1 MKEISQ
7 ADGIEDFADSNYIY
21 VDKTEYIY
29 NLVKKYKRV
38 FFSRPRRFGKS
49 LTLNTIGTLF
59 EQGTDPY
66 FKDTWIHDKWSFGT
80 YPVLRLD
87 FLSFSTDD
95 VEDFKCSLCRK
106 FREFAALQGITGY
119 TDSNEPNDLV
129 DSIFTFAPDSWRFVL
144 LIDEYDAQM
153 TANINDEELY
163 EKFRKCIRKFYG
175 VLKTKKYI
183 KFLAVTGV
191 TRLKDVSIF
200 SVGSDIK
207 DLTYEPA
214 FSQMIGFTR
223 DEIKRFYDDYLRLA
237 VSYENKE
244 VKPEEVTEAQIDA
257 LLDRMAYHYDGF
269 CFDRKYRNKVYS
281 TWSVN
286 NFLQTLSIEEEVEFG
301 DYWYDAGGL
310 PTILVNYLKSHGTE
324 VLKSYEDLGGRPGA
338 TVDVDYDDFKN
349 PSSLLSIDKNVLM
362 CQTGYLTLKSAMN
375 GDPDFLQL
383 GFANQETAK
392 ALSKRLRRQ
401 LFPYMDSE
409 HSRHARSVLEHGDAK
424 AIVSHLNE
432 TLASV
437 SYDNFPFD
445 NEAVV
450 RSLLF
455 FYVRHYSD
463 AVRAEGHNYKGRSDL
478 TVSFT
483 GRVLVLEF
491 KFSPDGKGLESL
503 LESAKSQIKERDY
516 GRENLGGR
524 ELLRIACVFNASP
537 QERQISPW
545 QTVE

>member
-7 ADGIEDFADSNYIY
+7 ADGIEDFANLDYIY

-29 NLVKKYKRV
+29 SLVKKYKRV

-59 EQGTDPY
+59 EQGVDPY
-66 FKDTWIHDKWSFGT
+66 FKDTWIYNKWTFGT
-80 YPVLRLD
+80 YPVLKIN
-87 FLSFSTDD
+87 FLSFFNDD
-95 VEDFKCSLCRK
+95 LEKFKHSLCTK
-106 FREFAALQGITGY
+106 IKTFLNNQGITGY
-119 TDSNEPNDLV
+119 VDTDEPNDLV
-129 DSIFTFAPDSWRFVL
+129 ESIPTDKQFVL

-153 TANINDEELY
+153 TANINDKKLY
-163 EKFRKCIRKFYG
+163 EKFRKCIRLFYG
-175 VLKTKKYI
+175 ALKGKEYI
-183 KFLAVTGV
+183 RFLAVTGV
-191 TRLKDVSIF
+191 TRLKDVAIF
-200 SVGSDIK
+200 SAGSDIK
-207 DLTYEPA
+207 DISYEPA

-223 DEIKRFYDDYLRLA
+223 EEIKHFYNDYLRLG
-237 VSYENKE
+237 VHCEN
-244 VKPEEVTEAQIDA
+244 EEVRPEDA
-257 LLDRMAYHYDGF
+257 TDKQLDDLLERMARRYDGY
-269 CFDRKYRNKVYS
+269 CFDEFGKNKVFS

-286 NFLQTLSIEEEVEFG
+286 NFLQAIFSNHKVVFG

-310 PTILVNYLKSHGTE
+310 PTILVNYLKSHGTA
-324 VLKSYEDLGGRPGA
+324 VLQSYEDLGGRPGA

-349 PSSLLSIDKNVLM
+349 PSSLLDIDQNVLM

-383 GFANQETAK
+383 GFANQETAQ
-392 ALSKRLRRQ
+392 ALSKRLRR
-401 LFPYMDSE
+401 LIFPKMDSE
-409 HSRHARSVLEHGDAK
+409 HSRHARTVLEHGDAK

-478 TVSFT
+478 TVNFT

-491 KFSPDGKGLESL
+491 KFSPNGRDAETL
-503 LESAKSQIKERDY
+503 LESAVNQIKERDY

-524 ELLRIACVFNASP
+524 ELLCIACVFDASP
-537 QERQISPW
+537 KERKITAWQEA
-545 QTVE
+545 EA